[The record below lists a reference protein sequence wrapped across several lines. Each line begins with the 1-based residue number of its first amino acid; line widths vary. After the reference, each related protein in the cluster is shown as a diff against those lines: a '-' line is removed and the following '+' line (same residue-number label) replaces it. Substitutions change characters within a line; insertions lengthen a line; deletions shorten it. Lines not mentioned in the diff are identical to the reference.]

1 MKKNSNIFQD
11 DIKVPEIVL
20 QKADEAFAGIQTEGR
35 STMKKNNQTENRKHT
50 FWRNPAAVAAC
61 TCIIVAGSVT
71 AGAAVHHVWSRGMQ
85 GAVRAT
91 DVGRILRTFKIK
103 KNVEVT
109 DNGKIII

>member
-71 AGAAVHHVWSRGMQ
+71 AGAAVHHVWSRAGDRHAAE
-85 GAVRAT
+85 GT
-91 DVGRILRTFKIK
+91 DRQRRSDCIK
-103 KNVEVT
+103 R
-109 DNGKIII
+109 DR